1 VAEPLSP
8 AEVEGHPL
16 KRRGRGYARDEVDTH
31 LAQVSRSYRQLWG
44 ERAELRAKLTT
55 LFEDERQ
62 LGEALLAAQRSA
74 DRVIADAE
82 EEARKLVARGE
93 EKARKVVAG
102 AEEEARKVVANAQE
116 EARKSVAD
124 ARDEAKRIA
133 DEVKHE
139 REREAAA
146 IGRLRAVRCESEARL
161 RELADAIVSLLDE
174 QHTDLQSALA
184 MTRPGNEVVD
194 EQSRVAS
201 SGRP

>member
-16 KRRGRGYARDEVDTH
+16 KRRGRGYARDEVDAH

-82 EEARKLVARGE
+82 EEARRVVAGAQVE
-93 EKARKVVAG
+93 ARKVVAG
-102 AEEEARKVVANAQE
+102 GEEEARKVVAGAKE
-116 EARKSVAD
+116 EARKLVAE

-133 DEVKHE
+133 DEARQEH
-139 REREAAA
+139 EREAAVV
-146 IGRLRAVRCESEARL
+146 GRLRAERRESEARL
-161 RELADAIVSLLDE
+161 RELADAIVALLDE
-174 QHTDLQSALA
+174 ADTDLQSALA
-184 MTRPGNEVVD
+184 MRRRGDKVVD
-194 EQSRVAS
+194 EHSRVAS

>member
-1 VAEPLSP
+1 MAEPLSP

-74 DRVIADAE
+74 DRVIADADEEAHKVVAGAE
-82 EEARKLVARGE
+82 EEAH
-93 EKARKVVAG
+93 KVVAG
-102 AEEEARKVVANAQE
+102 AEEEARKIVADAQE
-116 EARKSVAD
+116 EARKLVAD

-133 DEVKHE
+133 DEVRHE
-139 REREAAA
+139 HEREAAA
-146 IGRLRAVRCESEARL
+146 VGRLRAVRRESEAHL
-161 RELADAIVSLLDE
+161 RELADAILALLDE
-174 QHTDLQSALA
+174 EHTDLQSALA
-184 MTRPGNEVVD
+184 MRRPGNEVVD
-194 EQSRVAS
+194 EQSPVAS